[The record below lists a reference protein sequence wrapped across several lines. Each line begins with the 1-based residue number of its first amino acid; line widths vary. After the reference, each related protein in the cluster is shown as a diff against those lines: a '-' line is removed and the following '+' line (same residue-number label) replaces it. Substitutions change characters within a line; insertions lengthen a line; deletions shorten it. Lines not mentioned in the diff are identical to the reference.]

1 MVVTIVA
8 GVAGCGEVRVDSA
21 GLVSH
26 AGEVDR
32 IADGLATA
40 VQAGAAVRTGSGAYG
55 VVCRFV
61 PVLLN
66 GLQQAMVEGM
76 GAAAGSVRD
85 TADRLR
91 SVAAAYDTADGN
103 AVTRLRSTRARG

>member
-8 GVAGCGEVRVDSA
+8 GVAGSGEVRVEA
-21 GLVSH
+21 AALVAH
-26 AGEVDR
+26 AGAVDR
-32 IADGLATA
+32 IGDGLTAA

-55 VVCRFV
+55 QLCQFV

-66 GLQQAMVEGM
+66 GLQQAMVDGM
-76 GAAAGSVRD
+76 AVAAESVHD

-91 SVAAAYDTADGN
+91 SVAVGYDVADGN
-103 AVTRLRSTRARG
+103 AVDRLRSTRAGS